1 MLNLYLCIGICM
13 VIWIVNGRWLVE
25 SIKSHVTSEIYTHI
39 GLGVF
44 LTLLALELTMGM
56 QGSWSHFNVRWL
68 GIIGWVLYVPAAFF
82 VFGAIATLQYKG
94 KPVEEMTETTTI
106 VTTGIYSIIRQ
117 PMTLGMFIW
126 SIALILVF
134 QSIVSI
140 ILCAP
145 SALCFFLAAKN
156 DTANNIKKFGDDYEE
171 YMKRVPMWN
180 VFKGLRRKF

>member
-1 MLNLYLCIGICM
+1 M

-25 SIKSHVTSEIYTHI
+25 SIKKHVTSEIYTHI

-44 LTLLALELTMGM
+44 LTLLALELTMGI

-68 GIIGWVLYVPAAFF
+68 GIIGWILYVPAAFF

-94 KPVEEMTETTTI
+94 NPVEEMTETTMI
-106 VTTGIYSIIRQ
+106 ITTGIYSIIRQ

-134 QSIVSI
+134 QSVVSI
-140 ILCAP
+140 ILCVP
-145 SALCFFLAAKN
+145 SALCFWIAA
-156 DTANNIKKFGDDYEE
+156 
-171 YMKRVPMWN
+171 
-180 VFKGLRRKF
+180 RKDIGVKLHNFAFSYSAFIL